1 MTGRDDTPAVRV
13 MIFGEEYQIRTD
25 RPEAHTRA
33 CAEYVDELIRRA
45 HVGGVAETHR
55 AAVLAAL
62 QITDELLEER
72 REAEALARTVEEGLT
87 ELAER
92 LEGMVGAATEPGAS
106 PNEPAEGAEAAPA

>member
-1 MTGRDDTPAVRV
+1 MTARDDAPAVRV

-33 CAEYVDELIRRA
+33 CAKYVDDLIQRA

-62 QITDELLEER
+62 QITDELFEER
-72 REAEALARTVEEGLT
+72 REGEALGQAVEQGLT
-87 ELAER
+87 EPAER
-92 LEGMVGAATEPGAS
+92 LEAMVGAATESGAS
-106 PNEPAEGAEAAPA
+106 SNEAAG